1 MPTPQTSGITKKE
14 ALAIIQRCKARA
26 STSSRRAQGTH
37 FTEFQYSVLQARFAI
52 KPLPKAR
59 EQSALSQ
66 AIGMTPKQAED
77 WFKHAAKKKKKFP
90 KTKDKAI
97 LAILRVAKKESGRM
111 PYTLLSLKNRA
122 VLCAWF
128 EISDRISAQEQ
139 VELGKELGVR
149 SLSIQYWFNSRRK
162 KLRNGKRVEEAV
174 YDPEEEDEEE
184 DEDQEDQDESEDD
197 EPDQSALD
205 DQEDQD
211 EGPEYQDS
219 TDSEADHDEED
230 QEDRDPME
238 DTEDELEERE
248 GQDPMN
254 SEDDEDRRTDNLQEE
269 SEAQGEQDPMEDA
282 EDDLE
287 SPEAQDQDPMEDDD
301 LEEPEAHNPMDS
313 EDEDAP
319 EEPVADEDAPENP
332 EDPDAD
338 QDAPEK
344 PDDAP
349 AGLEDAEDPDAD
361 QNAPEQPIPD
371 QAPDFYN
378 NQWHEIPEEDQDAQF
393 GLVAPDNEDS
403 MAEDRPDRFREGREL
418 PRGLDEHQM
427 AYQNDL
433 FMDF

>member
-1 MPTPQTSGITKKE
+1 MPTPQASGITKKE

-37 FTEFQYSVLQARFAI
+37 FTEFQYSVLQARFAV
-52 KPLPKAR
+52 KPAPKAR
-59 EQSALSQ
+59 EQSALAG

-97 LAILRVAKKESGRM
+97 MAILRVAKKESGRM

-139 VELGKELGVR
+139 VELGKELGIR
-149 SLSIQYWFNSRRK
+149 ALSIQYWFNSRRK
-162 KLRNGKRVEEAV
+162 KVRNGIAVEEAV
-174 YDPEEEDEEE
+174 YDPEDDEEEE
-184 DEDQEDQDESEDD
+184 DEDEEEEQEQEDQDEQDHADFDDPED
-197 EPDQSALD
+197 
-205 DQEDQD
+205 
-211 EGPEYQDS
+211 QDS
-219 TDSEADHDEED
+219 TDSEADHDEEG

-248 GQDPMN
+248 GQDHMN

-269 SEAQGEQDPMEDA
+269 SEAQGEQDPMEDT

-319 EEPVADEDAPENP
+319 EEPVVDEDAPENP

-338 QDAPEK
+338 QDALADPE
-344 PDDAP
+344 DAP
-349 AGLEDAEDPDAD
+349 ENPEDPDAD
-361 QNAPEQPIPD
+361 QNAPVQPIPD

-378 NQWHEIPEEDQDAQF
+378 NQWHEIPEEDQDSQF
-393 GLVAPDNEDS
+393 GRHAPDNEDEDQ
-403 MAEDRPDRFREGREL
+403 EDRPDRFREGREL